1 MRVTYV
7 HGIPAGRDFTSVAL
21 SQTPE
26 DGVGERD
33 FPQVGQELLIDL
45 ESGEVFYRVMSD
57 GVLRNA
63 EPASEGTELGQRTG
77 SLDSLLGESIK
88 GRGLVALGVDELV
101 VEDLNLGVVAGQANN
116 LVGDGLG
123 VGEGGNILA
132 NTREGKLDVLGL
144 GTLQLGLALLAEDD
158 ELVSVG
164 LLGEETTD
172 VTGQT
177 GVNTTAETLVGR
189 ADDEQNLLVLALE
202 GLGLSLGEDLAGG
215 LAVVLGLSHGA
226 LGAGQLGR
234 GDNLHGLGDLLDV
247 ANGLETALDFT
258 EGREAGGGIGGGGD
272 GAVRVGK

>member
-1 MRVTYV
+1 M
-7 HGIPAGRDFTSVAL
+7 AL

-77 SLDSLLGESIK
+77 SLNSLLGESIK